1 MMNKKERRAALFSL
15 LSSKA
20 SANAVKIV
28 DSLAFADAKTKNMQT
43 VVDAMITKTA
53 VFALLP
59 TEGNAY
65 MAARNIATIK
75 PINVSYLN
83 PADLLKYNDLVFTKD
98 SLERLVAIYS

>member
-20 SANAVKIV
+20 VANTVKV
-28 DSLAFADAKTKNMQT
+28 VESLAFADAKTKNMQT
-43 VVDAMITKTA
+43 VVDAMIAKSA

-59 TEGNAY
+59 NESNAY

-83 PADLLKYNDLVFTKD
+83 PADLLKYNDLVFTKA

>member
-20 SANAVKIV
+20 GANTVKV
-28 DSLAFADAKTKNMQT
+28 VESLAFADAKTKNMQS
-43 VVDAMITKTA
+43 VVDTMALKSA

-59 TEGNAY
+59 TESNAY
-65 MAARNIATIK
+65 FAARNIATIK

-83 PADLLKYNDLVFTKD
+83 PADLLKYTDLVFTKE